1 MNSEQSHGGRRVGA
15 GRKPKSGI
23 KKQDISLYLQPD
35 TVEFLRTQASA
46 SETVDKIVQG
56 SKGYRQWRKQA
67 KTGEP

>member
-1 MNSEQSHGGRRVGA
+1 MTEQTHGGRRVGA

-46 SETVDKIVQG
+46 SETVDKIVQR
-56 SKGYRQWRKQA
+56 SKDYRQWQKQP
-67 KTGEP
+67 KTPEP